1 MGKNED
7 VLAAIFLGIVG
18 LAGVFTIITKNCK
31 FCNSI
36 IPRGYNKCTKCG
48 RSIWKMFSSMGLPIH
63 LSLKTQSIIGITVL
77 LFLGLNSYSNDG
89 LLVKEIVQFLSI
101 YSIYSMITLLIA
113 FQKIT
118 NRTKT
123 EIKKCHHCSGI
134 LLIESYKCVNCKKI
148 Q

>member
-1 MGKNED
+1 
-7 VLAAIFLGIVG
+7 
-18 LAGVFTIITKNCK
+18 
-31 FCNSI
+31 
-36 IPRGYNKCTKCG
+36 
-48 RSIWKMFSSMGLPIH
+48 MFSSIVLPIN
-63 LSLKTQSIIGITVL
+63 LSLKTQSIIGISIL

-89 LLVKEIVQFLSI
+89 LLAKEIVQTLSI
-101 YSIYSMITLLIA
+101 YSTYSMITLLIA

-118 NRTKT
+118 KRTKN